1 MEGFDMSINER
12 LVNHLRQFGLTVY
25 EGRAYSILVSRGVL
39 KAKEIAE
46 DARIPYSKIY
56 FVLND
61 LESKGWVE
69 IQRGKPSLYKPVP
82 PRDAIESSKERILQ
96 RLKDAEVEAL
106 NLLERLYTGQEEV
119 RKVELWSIRGTGNV
133 LRRIERML
141 AQAERE
147 VWMAFTLNHQ
157 NIVKLL
163 GKRLVEIVRILE
175 MKGVDVKMLVIAKKV
190 EIVTE
195 FLSELVASI
204 ELKWKQDAELL
215 GGIGLIVVDD
225 KQALFNF
232 GGRDE
237 FSATWSDE
245 KGFVYMLKEVIK
257 NIWFQAKPCLNPA
270 NY

>member
-1 MEGFDMSINER
+1 MGINER
-12 LVNHLRQFGLTVY
+12 LVNHLRRFGLTVY
-25 EGRAYSILVSRGVL
+25 EGRAYAVLVSKGIL

-46 DARIPYSKIY
+46 NAKIPYSKIY

-69 IQRGKPSLYKPVP
+69 IHRGKPSLYKPVP
-82 PRDAIESSKERILQ
+82 PHDAIESSKERILQ

-106 NLLERLYTGQEEV
+106 SQLERLYAGQEGV
-119 RKVELWSIRGTGNV
+119 RKVELWNIVGTGNV
-133 LRRIERML
+133 LRRVEKML

-147 VWMAFTLNHQ
+147 VWVAVTMNHQ

-163 GKRLVEIVRILE
+163 GKRLVEIIRVLE
-175 MKGVDVKMLVIAKKV
+175 MKRIDVKMLAIAKEV
-190 EIVTE
+190 GIVTD
-195 FLSELVASI
+195 FLGELIASI
-204 ELKWKQDAELL
+204 EVRWKQDAELP

-237 FSATWSDE
+237 LSATWSDE

-257 NIWFQAKPCLNPA
+257 NIWLQAKPCLNPVT
-270 NY
+270 Y